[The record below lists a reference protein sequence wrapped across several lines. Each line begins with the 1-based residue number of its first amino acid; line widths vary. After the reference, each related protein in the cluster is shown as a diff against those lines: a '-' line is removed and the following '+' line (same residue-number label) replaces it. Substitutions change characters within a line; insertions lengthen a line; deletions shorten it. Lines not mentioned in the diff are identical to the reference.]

1 MSIQYANV
9 LVPPPVTIPR
19 GAVWAPAL
27 VNWLVRAGRAAW
39 REMEAAGQARA
50 NGALQQLAV
59 RYAHQPELAQS
70 LRDAMHRSAMHR
82 DSQH

>member
-1 MSIQYANV
+1 MSIQFANV
-9 LVPPPVTIPR
+9 LVPPPVAIPR

-27 VNWLVRAGRAAW
+27 VGWMMRAGRAAGCAF
-39 REMEAAGQARA
+39 EATGQARA
-50 NGALQQLAV
+50 DRALQKLAV
-59 RYAHQPELAQS
+59 GYAYRPEFAQS